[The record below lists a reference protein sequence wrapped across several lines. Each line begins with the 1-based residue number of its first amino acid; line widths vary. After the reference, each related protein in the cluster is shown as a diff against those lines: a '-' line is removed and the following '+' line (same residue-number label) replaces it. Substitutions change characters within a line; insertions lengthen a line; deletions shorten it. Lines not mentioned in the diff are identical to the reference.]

1 MGEKQCQRSILSCAR
16 CRRRKIK
23 CDRGIPSC
31 SQCLKAKA
39 ECAGS
44 NPRGGEAKVPR
55 SIVHFLED
63 EIAALETELSQK
75 EGLDALNASDT
86 LLGLRQHAHGFVVD
100 RMSHHED
107 DHTSTSPS
115 PPPDPVHRAILA
127 SEDIQMMIAAV
138 SPLESDLTDLVS
150 RVRMGLTPSSA
161 KASATPTE
169 IRRSAISPR
178 ACRSTLDTKV
188 LKSLPTHLA
197 QSLIDKFIH
206 HLLPQYPF
214 LQPHTIR
221 DQLSR
226 VLKFVQCADTTSPIG
241 SAELLQVSSYDCL
254 TIYLIMAITVTLGS
268 SKGGHESR
276 CFAFSNALYEEG
288 IQHWPSR
295 SSIPSDLAEV
305 QLTLLILLFASINP
319 RAANVWVL
327 CGTAM
332 RLCFQL
338 GLHREASEMKW
349 SLDSET
355 LDLRRRIFWSAYCL
369 DRSICSV
376 LHRPLSI
383 PDAAIDAPFPSLQE
397 QSVVAGMSGAY
408 IQWSKL
414 HRLQSE
420 LIGVHFQAAALPDS
434 MSWDDWLGYMEEKG
448 RTLNKHWQVTIE
460 GVDEMK
466 DFSFCRFIFTLH
478 RPSPR
483 MSLPSQSSLLT
494 CFEAATQWAQLAK
507 EHFERGYFRR
517 PWFAAHHN
525 FEAAMV
531 VLFSLRHSGTAIRQ
545 KFGAQHVFERTK
557 LLTSNFLIIAS
568 QGWTEVA
575 ACAGIY
581 ERLLGPLLE
590 SVFSPDCIL
599 HFSAS
604 QDAELTRFLYHGSA
618 QLQPARFDMDSDFI
632 SLPDNPFE
640 LLTSNHAGRSRTNG
654 SFDAASYP
662 GWNLLDHWFVEE
674 SLNDIH

>member
-1 MGEKQCQRSILSCAR
+1 
-16 CRRRKIK
+16 
-23 CDRGIPSC
+23 
-31 SQCLKAKA
+31 
-39 ECAGS
+39 
-44 NPRGGEAKVPR
+44 
-55 SIVHFLED
+55 
-63 EIAALETELSQK
+63 
-75 EGLDALNASDT
+75 LDTLNASDT
-86 LLGLRQHAHGFVVD
+86 LLDLRQDVHGYVVEG
-100 RMSHHED
+100 MSRQED
-107 DHTSTSPS
+107 GHTTTSPS
-115 PPPDPVHRAILA
+115 PAPDPVHQAILA

-150 RVRMGLTPSSA
+150 RVRMGLTPSST

-178 ACRSTLDTKV
+178 AYRSTLDTKV
-188 LKSLPTHLA
+188 LKNLPTHLA
-197 QSLIDKFIH
+197 QSLIDKYIH

-226 VLKFVQCADTTSPIG
+226 VLEFVQAADTTSPVG
-241 SAELLQVSSYDCL
+241 SARVSSYDCL

-349 SLDSET
+349 SLDPET

-383 PDAAIDAPFPSLQE
+383 PDAAIDSPFPSPQE

-420 LIGVHFQAAALPDS
+420 LIEVHFQGASLPNG
-434 MSWDDWLGYMEEKG
+434 MSWDDWLGYMEGKG
-448 RTLNKHWQVTIE
+448 RTLNKQWQVTIE

-466 DFSFCRFIFTLH
+466 DFSFCRFLFTLH

-494 CFEAATQWAQLAK
+494 CFEAATQWAPLAK

-531 VLFSLRHSGTAIRQ
+531 VLFSLRHAGAAIRQ
-545 KFGAQHVFERTK
+545 KFGTRQVFERTK

-575 ACAGIY
+575 ACAGVY

-590 SVFSPDCIL
+590 SVFSPDCVL
-599 HFSAS
+599 HFTAS

-618 QLQPARFDMDSDFI
+618 QLQPARFDMDADLM

-640 LLTSNHAGRSRTNG
+640 LLTNNYGGRRRMNG
-654 SFDAASYP
+654 SFDDP
-662 GWNLLDHWFVEE
+662 GWNLLDHWFTGET
-674 SLNDIH
+674 LNDIITNG